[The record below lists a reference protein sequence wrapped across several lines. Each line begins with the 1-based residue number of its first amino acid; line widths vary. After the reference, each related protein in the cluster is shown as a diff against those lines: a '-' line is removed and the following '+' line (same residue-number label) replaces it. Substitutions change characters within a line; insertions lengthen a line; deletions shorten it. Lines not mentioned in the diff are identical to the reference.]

1 MTDTETKRH
10 SMTVRDKET
19 QYDRHRDKETQY
31 DSEDKETQYDR
42 HRDKETQYDSERQRD
57 TV

>member
-10 SMTVRDKET
+10 SMTDTETKRHSMTERQRDT
-19 QYDRHRDKETQY
+19 V
-31 DSEDKETQYDR
+31 
-42 HRDKETQYDSERQRD
+42 DKETQYDSERQRD